1 MKDNHKMA
9 LRAEMQ
15 SAMDF
20 LSKLGNVADTISS
33 TDPDL
38 KVAEGWNDLLDGVF
52 QQIADFARD
61 NGIEVE

>member
-1 MKDNHKMA
+1 MSDKNKMA

-38 KVAEGWNDLLDGVF
+38 KVAEGWNGLLDGVF

>member
-1 MKDNHKMA
+1 MSDKNKMA

-20 LSKLGNVADTISS
+20 LASIGNVADTISS

>member
-1 MKDNHKMA
+1 MSDKNKMA